1 MLWLV
6 IALAAQIILGT
17 SAVFDKFLLKRKFF
31 DPFVY
36 TFWLGIFGAFV
47 IFFLPFGLKVV
58 SLSLIGVSFLTGA
71 IFIISM
77 FFLYLSLDKGEASKT
92 LPFIGAFSPI
102 FTLLLG
108 YFLITSNFD
117 LVDALG
123 FLLLIAGG
131 LVFFLIEHKEIRT
144 KLIFYAVLSALFLGF
159 SNVLTKFVFERTNFI
174 TGFFWIKIGGVIFVL
189 LLLALPNLRENIF
202 HSHRKSSISHKYLYF
217 GNRVYAG
224 LGSILIYGA
233 INLAHP
239 ALVESTQSFKYA
251 VIFLASWILLKE
263 HFKGKVLAGKVVA
276 TVLIILGLT
285 WLGMANYFV
294 ESVNMD
300 RDIIWG
306 ITFSNKASE
315 GFGVDWRKNYE
326 AILTDLHPKRV
337 RLVAYWE
344 DIEKNQ
350 GSFDFSDLDWQINKS
365 LENNA
370 QVVLALGMKAPR
382 WPECHIPEW
391 ARNINTEERENALR
405 GYIFKVIERYKENSS
420 VVMWQVE
427 NEPYLDFGECPQRG
441 ENFLAEEIK
450 IVKGLDKNRPILTT
464 DGGEFGLWYKAA
476 REGDIFGTTM
486 YRKVYSNNLN
496 KLFGIGVFEY
506 PLNPA
511 YFHFK
516 RKLTRFIIKDY
527 NKPFL
532 VSELQAEPWATVDF
546 RGLSVEEQFKIF
558 GPEYFRKTIEYAQKT
573 GFNEYYLWGA
583 EWWYWLKEKQNE
595 PVMWEEAKKLF
606 SI

>member
-496 KLFGIGVFEY
+496 NSLALVFLSIRSI
-506 PLNPA
+506 PLI
-511 YFHFK
+511 
-516 RKLTRFIIKDY
+516 FILRE
-527 NKPFL
+527 N
-532 VSELQAEPWATVDF
+532 
-546 RGLSVEEQFKIF
+546 
-558 GPEYFRKTIEYAQKT
+558 
-573 GFNEYYLWGA
+573 
-583 EWWYWLKEKQNE
+583 
-595 PVMWEEAKKLF
+595 
-606 SI
+606 